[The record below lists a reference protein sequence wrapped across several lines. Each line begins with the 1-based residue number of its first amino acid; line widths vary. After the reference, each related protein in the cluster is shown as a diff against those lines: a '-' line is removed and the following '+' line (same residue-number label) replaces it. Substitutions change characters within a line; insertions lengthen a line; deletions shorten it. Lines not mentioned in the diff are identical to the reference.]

1 MNEPLPNLPP
11 ELKLAPPR
19 IVAKGWR
26 TRVARWTFLSL
37 ALLAPA
43 GLCVGAYFA
52 QQTLKALK
60 DHGQTTTGRVVDK
73 RPPKKKE
80 SPALVYE
87 YEVAGAKYRVSETQS
102 REVWAATNLGAETQV
117 VYLPEKPGSAYTK
130 DDFDAAGDTAPT
142 AVALGIVALILFL
155 IAAPFWFYI
164 ERKFGKLA
172 RLASDGLPV
181 AALVTHVAR
190 FGAASHNQ
198 WVVKY
203 QFTTPEEGSR
213 EGKSY
218 VNGADLEHIGDL
230 GATTI
235 VLYEPGRE
243 SNYELY
249 PTVAKQYRIVVDEF
263 AGMLR

>member
-1 MNEPLPNLPP
+1 VRGCVFRASDAE
-11 ELKLAPPR
+11 
-19 IVAKGWR
+19 
-26 TRVARWTFLSL
+26 
-37 ALLAPA
+37 
-43 GLCVGAYFA
+43 GLEGSRADDA
-52 QQTLKALK
+52 
-60 DHGQTTTGRVVDK
+60 GRVVDK
-73 RPPKKKE
+73 RPPTKKE

-130 DDFDAAGDTAPT
+130 QDFDAAGDTAPT
-142 AVALGIVALILFL
+142 AVALGIVAAILFL
-155 IAAPFWFYI
+155 IAAPFWIYI

-203 QFTTPEEGSR
+203 DFTTPEEGPR

-218 VNGADLEHIGDL
+218 VNGPDLEHIGDV

-249 PTVAKQYRIVVDEF
+249 PTVAKQYRIVIDEF